1 MTKKVAVKPPE
12 YTLKILTDFSL
23 RNLEKTFTIADFER
37 PLKPRHVQKIVVAI
51 LNNEFF
57 DNIIGVFMKRNGQ
70 YEIIDGQHRIEALG
84 ILRDAHDLTR
94 YNLVLRIF
102 PERLARKIY
111 RRINLGQSLKM
122 QEHLRALDNDRH
134 PFFLRLRPYFLHYND
149 GKFPKFEMILNA
161 LYYAKN
167 GSPRAVRSLLLDR
180 MFHSITARD
189 LTVIITFSRAMHKL
203 APILVPKMRPNLYR
217 YAIYRN
223 IFRVGYEN
231 IFEQYQWENL
241 IQICKT
247 DKVIVSLQKEQK
259 AAAVRRIYSYIVEQL
274 GPQMGMDNLKKIER
288 TGSQAK
294 LVLSTSNAPFSHL
307 VE

>member
-1 MTKKVAVKPPE
+1 MR
-12 YTLKILTDFSL
+12 DFPL
-23 RNLEKTFTIADFER
+23 NKLEKTFSIADFER
-37 PLKPRHVQKIVVAI
+37 PLRPRHVQKIVVAI

-57 DNIIGVFMKRNGQ
+57 DNIIGVFLKRNGQ

-84 ILRDAHDLTR
+84 ILRDVHHLTR

-134 PFFLRLRPYFLHYND
+134 PFFVRLRPYFLHYND
-149 GKFPKFEMILNA
+149 GKLPKFEMILNA

-180 MFHSITARD
+180 MFHSVTARD
-189 LTVIITFSRAMHKL
+189 LTVIITFSRAMHKVE
-203 APILVPKMRPNLYR
+203 PIRIPKIRPNLYR
-217 YAIYRN
+217 YSIYRN
-223 IFRVGYEN
+223 MFRVGYEN
-231 IFEQYQWENL
+231 IFEQQQWEQL
-241 IQICKT
+241 IEFCKT
-247 DKVIVSLQKEQK
+247 DRVIESLQKEQK
-259 AAAVRRIYSYIVEQL
+259 VAAVKRIYSYLVEQV
-274 GPQMGMDNLKKIER
+274 GPKMGMDLKRIER